1 MIYFAVISLL
11 TIGYGDVSPHSKAGK
26 ICVTILLP
34 FGMIALTMFL
44 GKLNDHRNEARLGS
58 NKTLLER
65 LLELNEAVH

>member
-1 MIYFAVISLL
+1 M
-11 TIGYGDVSPHSKAGK
+11 GQR
-26 ICVTILLP
+26 VTILLP